1 MPLLLGIDVGTSSTK
16 AILID
21 DAGAIRATAT
31 APHPSHSPRPSWSE
45 QNPDDWWASSCAA
58 VRTAI
63 GQARC
68 NPRDIAG
75 VGLSGQMHGSVLLDA
90 ATIAAKGQRPGVL
103 RPAILWN
110 DQRTAAQCQRI
121 EQLAGGRAALV
132 RLVGNAAL
140 PGFTLPKLLWVREH
154 EPETWSRV
162 AAVLLPKDYIRFRL
176 TGTLAT
182 DVADAAGTLLLDV
195 DRRDW
200 SPAACRLFDIDPAIL
215 PPVLESAAIA
225 GHITPSA
232 ADAMGLAEGTPVAA
246 GSGDNQCGAIG
257 AGVVEPNLILA
268 TLGTSGVVYAHAPKP
283 WRDLPQHASPACG
296 AGGTQGS
303 ASVPE
308 RAAPPPGRVHT
319 MCAADGSAT
328 TPGHWSITGCTLSAG
343 GALAWARDHA
353 FAGAPYETLYAEA
366 AAAPPGCDGLI
377 FLPYLTGERC
387 PHPDPTASG
396 AWIGLNPRHTRAHLV
411 RAILEGVALTMREI
425 LDIMRSIGVAAP
437 ASRLGGGG
445 TRSPLWRDILIAAM
459 NVQGQTMDTEEGPA
473 LGAALLAGVG
483 AGLWP
488 SVPEACRRTIH
499 VREHIEPN
507 AALVDR
513 YNALAPVFA
522 ECYAGLRATMANL
535 AKQR

>member
-1 MPLLLGIDVGTSSTK
+1 MPLMLGIDVGTSSTK
-16 AILID
+16 AIVID
-21 DAGAIRATAT
+21 EAGSIRGVAS

-58 VRTAI
+58 VRAAI
-63 GQARC
+63 EQARC
-68 NPRDIAG
+68 DPRDIAG
-75 VGLSGQMHGSVLLDA
+75 IGLSGQMHGSVLLDA
-90 ATIAAKGQRPGVL
+90 ATVAAKGQRPGVL

-110 DQRTAAQCQRI
+110 DQRTAAQCHRI

-154 EPETWSRV
+154 ESDIWSRV
-162 AAVLLPKDYIRFRL
+162 AAALLPKDYTRFRL

-182 DVADAAGTLLLDV
+182 DVADAAGTLLFDV
-195 DRRDW
+195 DRRGW
-200 SPAACRLFDIDPAIL
+200 SPAACDLFNIDPAIL
-215 PPVLESAAIA
+215 PPVLESAAVA
-225 GHITPSA
+225 GHITPFA
-232 ADAMGLAEGTPVAA
+232 AEAMGLAQGTLVVA

-268 TLGTSGVVYAHAPKP
+268 TLGTSGVVYAHAPEP
-283 WRDLPQHASPACG
+283 WRDLPTRGDQ
-296 AGGTQGS
+296 
-303 ASVPE
+303 
-308 RAAPPPGRVHT
+308 PPGRVHT
-319 MCAADGSAT
+319 MCAADGSAS

-353 FAGAPYETLYAEA
+353 FAGAPYDTLYAEA

-387 PHPDPTASG
+387 PHPDPAASG
-396 AWIGLNPRHTRAHLV
+396 AWIGLTARHTRAHLV
-411 RAILEGVALTMREI
+411 RAVLEGVALTMREI
-425 LDIMRSIGVAAP
+425 LDIMRAIGVAAP
-437 ASRLGGGG
+437 ACRLGGGG

-459 NVQGQTMDTEEGPA
+459 NVQGQTMQTEEGPA

-483 AGLWP
+483 AGVWP
-488 SVPEACRRTIH
+488 SVPEACRRSIH
-499 VREHIEPN
+499 VREHIGPN

-522 ECYAGLRATMANL
+522 ECYAGLRASL
-535 AKQR
+535 AKLAAQR